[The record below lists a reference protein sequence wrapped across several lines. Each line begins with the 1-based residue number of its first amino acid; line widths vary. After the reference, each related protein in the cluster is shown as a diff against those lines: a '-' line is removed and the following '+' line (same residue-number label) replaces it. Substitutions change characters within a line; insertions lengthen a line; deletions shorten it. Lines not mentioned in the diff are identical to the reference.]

1 MSVTHG
7 VTAKAKRF
15 DWYFDTK
22 SKKVWIENEKGRE
35 HGYSTQEIQSILSK
49 LYDEF
54 RDRYFPL
61 ANNVARLSNGTE
73 KMGFGMVILNQKNS
87 NVPHAQ
93 GSSYLGVVLEECG
106 YLAWNGKHVGIE
118 WRIIDTD
125 FSLDAIQSRLM
136 APDVSWQ
143 GNERRD

>member
-7 VTAKAKRF
+7 ATAKAKRF
-15 DWYFDTK
+15 DWYSDAK

-61 ANNVARLSNGTE
+61 PNNVARLSNGTE
-73 KMGFGMVILNQKNS
+73 KMGFGMVILNPKNS

-93 GSSYLGVVLEECG
+93 GSSYLGVVLEDAG
-106 YLAWNGKHVGIE
+106 ILLGMQHVGIE

-125 FSLDAIQSRLM
+125 FSLDAIQSRRM
-136 APDVSWQ
+136 APNGSWQ